1 MVKYE
6 EIFPFLVTLPMM
18 NIQPTLSACEVR
30 MISFASTCVIVIFFL
45 PTICKSVIG
54 NDELDFAH
62 DVVPVLRKNCVKCHA
77 NGNYKGGFSLDTRS
91 AVLKSGNVELKKPAE
106 SEIIERVLSED
117 HDFRMPPDGPKLT
130 EKEVDVLTK
139 WINSDLK
146 WEEGFTFKINTWK
159 APIAPRR
166 PEIPDGPGNPIDK
179 IIGEYFSDQSID
191 WPADSSDSVF
201 IRRVMLDL
209 LGVLPATGEL
219 QSFLGDSDPHKRTKL
234 VAEILSLEKE
244 YAVHWLTF
252 WNDHLRNDYVGTGFI
267 DGGRKQVTKWLYQ
280 SLLDNKPYDQFAREL
295 ISPSADSD
303 GFIRGIKWRGNVN
316 ASQVREVQFAQ
327 NISQVFLGENLK
339 CASCHDSFINDW
351 KLTDAYGLAAVIAEK
366 PIEMFR
372 CDVPTGQMAET
383 KFLWPELG
391 SIDPNKSKN
400 ERLAQTANLITK
412 PENGRFTRTIV
423 NRLWK
428 RMMGRGLV
436 EPVDIMGNRPWNE
449 DLLDFLAIHLSDNG
463 YDLKKTMALIA
474 NSKIYQAK
482 TVSMSTPA
490 DEEYTFTGPIARRMT
505 AEQFLDS
512 VHALTGTEPKGNS
525 KVPDLK
531 PKKNATQDA
540 PRGRKAGANG
550 ASPSGLA
557 SHWIWSRADS
567 SDAKPKEKLTFA
579 TNLIL
584 DKKAKS
590 AFAIVTCDNEYT
602 LSVNGKRLGGDADWT
617 TVEMIDLTA
626 QLQVGK
632 NQIDIFAK
640 NLGSTPNPASL
651 YVSIFVDKVFQKTV
665 WFDSVYSKPAVKLT
679 NQDLWGSV
687 GSKIMQLEERANNG
701 LRKRSLRAA
710 LVISDPLMRSL
721 GRPNR
726 EQIVTTRD
734 DQLSTLQAL
743 DLSNGEILS
752 ELLSTGARRL
762 VASGMDRKKLID
774 HVFSWGLSRL
784 PSGDERQVVEQIV
797 DEKMTTESIADLLWS
812 IIMLPEF
819 QHVR

>member
-1 MVKYE
+1 
-6 EIFPFLVTLPMM
+6 MM
-18 NIQPTLSACEVR
+18 NFHACLNACEAP
-30 MISFASTCVIVIFFL
+30 MISRWSICAVVIFFL
-45 PTICKSVIG
+45 PTLGKPLAGS
-54 NDELDFAH
+54 DELDFAH
-62 DVVPVLRKNCVKCHA
+62 DVVPVLRKHCVKCHA

-91 AVLKSGNVELKKPAE
+91 AVLKSGNVELKNPTQ
-106 SEIIERVLSED
+106 SEIIERVLSGD
-117 HDFRMPPDGPKLT
+117 SDLRMPPEGPRLN
-130 EKEVDVLTK
+130 EKEVGALKK
-139 WINSDLK
+139 WISTDLK

-159 APIAPRR
+159 APILPRR
-166 PEIPDGPGNPIDK
+166 PDVPEGPGNPIDK
-179 IIGEYFSDQSID
+179 MIGKYFSDRNVD
-191 WPADSSDSVF
+191 WPQDASDSVF

-209 LGVLPATGEL
+209 IGVLPTPEEL
-219 QSFLGDSDPHKRTKL
+219 QLFLDESAPNKRKKL
-234 VAEILSLEKE
+234 VTEILSRDKE

-267 DGGRKQVTKWLYQ
+267 DGGRKQITGWLYQ

-295 ISPSADSD
+295 ISPNAESD

-372 CDVPTGQMAET
+372 CDIPTGKMAKT

-391 SIDPNKSKN
+391 IIDPNKSKN
-400 ERLAQTANLITK
+400 ERLAQTADLITK
-412 PENGRFTRTIV
+412 SENGRFTRTIV
-423 NRLWK
+423 NRVWK

-512 VHALTGTEPKGNS
+512 VHALTGTEPKGGS
-525 KVPDLK
+525 KVPDLQ
-531 PKKNATQDA
+531 PKRNATEDA
-540 PRGRKAGANG
+540 PRGKNTGANR
-550 ASPSGLA
+550 SVPTGLA
-557 SHWIWSRADS
+557 SQWIWSRADS
-567 SDAKPKEKLTFA
+567 SDAKPGEKLTFS
-579 TNLIL
+579 TSIIL
-584 DKKAKS
+584 GQKAQS
-590 AFAIVTCDNEYT
+590 AFVVVTCDNEYA

-640 NLGSTPNPASL
+640 NLGGTPNPASL
-651 YVSIFVDKVFQKTV
+651 YVSIFVDKVFQRTV
-665 WFDSVYSKPAVKLT
+665 WFNSVDAKPAVKLT
-679 NQDLWGSV
+679 DQDLWASV
-687 GSKIMQLEERANNG
+687 RSKIIQLEERAING
-701 LRKRSLRAA
+701 IRIADRPRRVA

-752 ELLSTGARRL
+752 ELLSTGARQL
-762 VASGMDRKKLID
+762 VASGMDRRKLID
-774 HVFSWGLSRL
+774 HVFRWGLSRL
-784 PSGDERQVVEQIV
+784 PSDDEREVLEQIV
-797 DEKMTTESIADLLWS
+797 DEEMTTESIADLLWS
-812 IIMLPEF
+812 VIMLPEF